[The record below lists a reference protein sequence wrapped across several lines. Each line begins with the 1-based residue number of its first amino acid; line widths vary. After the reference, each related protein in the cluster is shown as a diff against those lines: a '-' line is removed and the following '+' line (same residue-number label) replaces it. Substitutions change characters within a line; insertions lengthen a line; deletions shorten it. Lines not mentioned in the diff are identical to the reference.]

1 MLTSPYCAS
10 SLVTALSRVTK
21 GIAQG
26 RERGGVDSPV
36 QIYTMAISENVVFFF
51 GLAGGY
57 DGRHEVSRNQGCGVH
72 LDLCAVWTLCGYLG
86 GGGGGTGLGVGRAAA
101 ARDLREGGQLHEPG
115 VPAVSR
121 AFLPAA
127 PGPQAPGPGWG

>member
-36 QIYTMAISENVVFFF
+36 QIYTMAISENVVFFLAWPEGTTGGMKFREIRGVGFIWTCAQF
-51 GLAGGY
+51 GP
-57 DGRHEVSRNQGCGVH
+57 
-72 LDLCAVWTLCGYLG
+72 CAVI
-86 GGGGGTGLGVGRAAA
+86 
-101 ARDLREGGQLHEPG
+101 
-115 VPAVSR
+115 
-121 AFLPAA
+121 
-127 PGPQAPGPGWG
+127 